1 MKYCPKCGTE
11 FRAEIETCS
20 DCGVALQAEPPEQP
34 EAQYVEWV
42 PVLAGRRDSRVGLAE
57 SVLQGAGIEFVVEG
71 EAAQLAYAVEP
82 MRVCV
87 KPEDV
92 ERAREVLKELIEG
105 EED

>member
-11 FRAEIETCS
+11 FRDDIEACS
-20 DCGVALQAEPPEQP
+20 DCGLALQAEPPSQP

-42 PVLAGRRDSRVGLAE
+42 TVLVGRRDSRVGLGE
-57 SVLQGAGIEFVVEG
+57 SLLQSAGIEYVVEG

-82 MRVCV
+82 MRLCV

-92 ERAREVLKELIEG
+92 DRAKEVLKELIEG
-105 EED
+105 EGD